1 MLDNNISDSV
11 VILDKFKNNTVWTGA
26 SSGAYSE
33 RLNELIGTLND
44 ELAGI
49 DKFEEAL
56 VLLKKIKKIDDDI
69 ELLKKDIWTIPEGA
83 DQETI
88 NRYSSHNAGIN
99 SSITEKTN
107 ERNNLREK
115 IIGILSEFGVIA
127 DIQIINIPNIE
138 GAVKL
143 DDPKCLNGAIY
154 ELTTVNGEKYQAY
167 IPYELDPTNPVVVYD
182 AGDSGSSARNSYK
195 NWKLFLDDF
204 EQNGYDHIVIRS
216 MRYETHNYYT
226 DIVERLNLQPSN
238 KLFVS
243 HSGGTTYNFYEYC
256 DLIDEGND
264 SPGVIAVMD
273 GYTPASWFNGQ
284 GITKKIIDSDTIVL
298 GFNQKWDNNYL
309 PEYENFAKD
318 GVNML
323 ILCDTSE
330 FGSSHNNVNESLTKN
345 GVLDFL
351 TGNGELP
358 NNYNIKYWDP
368 NYVDEKG
375 NTGGFVVV
383 NHEDVKTLDDVY
395 NFFGVER

>member
-11 VILDKFKNNTVWTGA
+11 VVLDKFKNNTVWCGA

-33 RLNELIGTLND
+33 RLNELICSLNE
-44 ELAGI
+44 ELAGV

-56 VLLKKIKKIDDDI
+56 VLLDKIIKIDEDI
-69 ELLKKDIWTIPEGA
+69 ETLKNSLWTVPAGA

-88 NRYSSHNAGIN
+88 SRYSNHNASIN
-99 SSITEKTN
+99 SSITTKTN
-107 ERNNLREK
+107 ERKEIRSE
-115 IIGILSEFGVIA
+115 IISILSGFGVIA
-127 DIQIINIPNIE
+127 DIQVINIPGIE

-154 ELTTVNGEKYQAY
+154 ELTTKNGEKYQAY

-182 AGDSGSSARNSYK
+182 AGDSGSGARNSYK

-204 EQNGYDHIVIRS
+204 EQNGYDHIVVRS
-216 MRYETHNYYT
+216 MRYETHNYYN

-256 DLIDEGND
+256 DLIDEGNN

-273 GYTPASWFNGQ
+273 GYTPGSWFEGQ
-284 GITKKIIDSDTIVL
+284 GVTQKILDSDSIVL
-298 GFNQKWDNNYL
+298 GFNQKWENNYL
-309 PEYENFAKD
+309 PEYENFAKS
-318 GVNML
+318 GINML
-323 ILCDTSE
+323 ILCDNSD
-330 FGSSHNNVNESLTKN
+330 FGGSHSGVNESLTKN

-351 TGNGELP
+351 TGSGELP
-358 NNYNIKYWDP
+358 NNYSIKRWDP
-368 NYVDEKG
+368 NLVLENGK
-375 NTGGFVVV
+375 TGGFVTVEY
-383 NHEDVKTLDDVY
+383 EDVKTIDDVY